1 MKKQVFFVLMIVII
15 MNHCSLH
22 FDVLGKDKIE
32 EVVLVQSKAKEKI
45 LIIDVSGIIGMTVKP
60 SMLNR
65 ESDIVSRVYSRLQMA
80 SDDQRIKGV
89 ILRLDTPGGEVTAS
103 DILYNE
109 VRNFR
114 KETGIP
120 VVSLMM
126 GVAASGGYYIAAASD
141 HIIAHP
147 STITGSIGV
156 ISLFPNLEELFTKI
170 GIEVN
175 VIKSGEMKDSG
186 SAFRDMTADDRAVFQ
201 AVVDELYQRFLDVVV
216 QGRDNAF
223 SLEELK
229 PIADGRIYTAHQA
242 LELKLID
249 EIGYFDSALAKVKSM
264 ANITDAQV
272 ITFTHY
278 PKKKTNIYAKSLD
291 NSNLIDTKDFKDLF
305 QSLKSGFYYLW
316 LPQLS
321 N

>member
-1 MKKQVFFVLMIVII
+1 MT
-15 MNHCSLH
+15 NHCSIH

-32 EVVLVQSKAKEKI
+32 EVVLVRSKAKEKI

-65 ESDIVSRVYSRLQMA
+65 ESDIVSRVYYRLQKA
-80 SDDQRIKGV
+80 SEDKRIKGI

-103 DILYNE
+103 DILFNE

-114 KETGIP
+114 EKTGLP
-120 VVSLMM
+120 VVALMM

-141 HIIAHP
+141 YIIAHP

-156 ISLFPNLEELFTKI
+156 ISLFPNLEELFAKI
-170 GIEVN
+170 GVEIN

-186 SAFRDMTADDRAVFQ
+186 SAFRDMTEKDKAVFQ
-201 AVVDELYQRFLDVVV
+201 TVVDELYRKFLDVVV
-216 QGRDNAF
+216 LGRNGAL

-229 PIADGRIYTAHQA
+229 PIADGRIYTAKQA
-242 LELKLID
+242 LKLKLID
-249 EIGYFDSALAKVKSM
+249 EIGYFGRALAKVKSL
-264 ANITDAQV
+264 ANIRDARV

-278 PKKKTNIYAKSLD
+278 PKKKTNIYAQSLD
-291 NSNLIDTKDFKDLF
+291 NTNLIDTKDFKNLF